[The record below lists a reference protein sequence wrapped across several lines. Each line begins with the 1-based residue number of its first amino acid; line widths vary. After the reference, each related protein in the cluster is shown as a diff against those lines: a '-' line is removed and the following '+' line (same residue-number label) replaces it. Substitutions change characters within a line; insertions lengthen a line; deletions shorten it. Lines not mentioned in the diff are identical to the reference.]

1 MTTIVLIRKNNEL
14 VVAGD
19 GQVSMGNTVIKS
31 TAAKV
36 RKIDKRNVIAGFA
49 GSTADALTL
58 FERLEAKL
66 EKHAGNLTRAAVEL
80 AKDWRSD
87 KYLRRLEAL
96 MAIADK
102 EKSFLTS
109 GTGDVLEPE
118 EGIIGIGSGG
128 NYALAAAK
136 VLMDSKM
143 SAEEIAKKKMED
155 LNIDIFIDKQRRY
168 QKIITLLPNEKK
180 IIKFNFLNVV
190 RRRCAT
196 FFFKFDF

>member
-1 MTTIVLIRKNNEL
+1 MANKSPHRLLLMSNNSNWHGTTIVLIRKDKDV

-19 GQVSMGNTVIKS
+19 GQVSLGNTVIKS
-31 TAAKV
+31 TA
-36 RKIDKRNVIAGFA
+36 KRNVIAGFA

-80 AKDWRSD
+80 AKDWRTD

-102 EKSFLTS
+102 EKSFIIS

-118 EGIIGIGSGG
+118 DGIIGIGSGG

-136 VLMDSKM
+136 VLMDTKL
-143 SAEEIAKKKMED
+143 SAEEIAKKSIKVASEICVFT
-155 LNIDIFIDKQRRY
+155 NNN
-168 QKIITLLPNEKK
+168 ITLEK
-180 IIKFNFLNVV
+180 I
-190 RRRCAT
+190 
-196 FFFKFDF
+196 

>member
-1 MTTIVLIRKNNEL
+1 MTTIVLIRKNNEV

-31 TAAKV
+31 TEAKV
-36 RKIDKRNVIAGFA
+36 RKIEKRNVIAGFA

-66 EKHAGNLTRAAVEL
+66 EKHAGNLARAAVEL
-80 AKDWRSD
+80 AKDWRTD

-96 MAIADK
+96 MAIGDK
-102 EKSFLTS
+102 HNSFIIS

-118 EGIIGIGSGG
+118 GNAIGIGSGG

-136 VLMDSKM
+136 VLLDTDL
-143 SAEEIAKKKMED
+143 SAEEVARKAIKVASEICVFTNN
-155 LNIDIFIDKQRRY
+155 NI
-168 QKIITLLPNEKK
+168 KIEK
-180 IIKFNFLNVV
+180 I
-190 RRRCAT
+190 
-196 FFFKFDF
+196 

>member
-1 MTTIVLIRKNNEL
+1 MNTAEKWHGTTIVLLRKDNKT

-19 GQVSMGNTVIKS
+19 GQVSLGNTVLKS
-31 TAAKV
+31 KAKKV
-36 RKIDKRNVIAGFA
+36 RKIEKRGVIAGFA

-66 EKHAGNLTRAAVEL
+66 EKHAGNLSRAAVEL

-96 MAIADK
+96 MAVADSK
-102 EKSFLTS
+102 NSYIIS

-118 EGIIGIGSGG
+118 DGIIGIGSGG

-136 VLMDSKM
+136 VLIETDLDP
-143 SAEEIAKKKMED
+143 EEIVKKAIKVASD
-155 LNIDIFIDKQRRY
+155 ICVFTNNNITIER
-168 QKIITLLPNEKK
+168 
-180 IIKFNFLNVV
+180 V
-190 RRRCAT
+190 
-196 FFFKFDF
+196 

>member
-1 MTTIVLIRKNNEL
+1 MTTIVLVRKNNDV
-14 VVAGD
+14 VVASD

-31 TAAKV
+31 NANKV
-36 RKIDKRNVIAGFA
+36 RKIEKRNVIAGFA

-80 AKDWRSD
+80 AKDWRTD

-96 MAIADK
+96 MAIGDK
-102 EKSFLTS
+102 EKSFIIS

-118 EGIIGIGSGG
+118 GDVIGIGSGG

-136 VLMDSKM
+136 VLMDTELN
-143 SAEEIAKKKMED
+143 AEEVAKKAIKVAAD
-155 LNIDIFIDKQRRY
+155 ICVFTNDNIRIE
-168 QKIITLLPNEKK
+168 KI
-180 IIKFNFLNVV
+180 
-190 RRRCAT
+190 
-196 FFFKFDF
+196 

>member
-1 MTTIVLIRKNNEL
+1 MTTIVLVRKKNDV
-14 VVAGD
+14 VVASD

-31 TAAKV
+31 NANKV
-36 RKIDKRNVIAGFA
+36 RKIEKRNVIAGFA

-80 AKDWRSD
+80 AKDWRTD

-96 MAIADK
+96 MAIGDR
-102 EKSFLTS
+102 EKSFIIS

-118 EGIIGIGSGG
+118 GDVIGIGSGG

-136 VLMDSKM
+136 VLMDTELN
-143 SAEEIAKKKMED
+143 AEEVAKKAIKVAAD
-155 LNIDIFIDKQRRY
+155 ICVFTNNNI
-168 QKIITLLPNEKK
+168 KIEK
-180 IIKFNFLNVV
+180 I
-190 RRRCAT
+190 
-196 FFFKFDF
+196 